1 MTGHV
6 VPRKIYLTIV
16 IVLLALTGLT
26 YWAAT
31 IDLGPMNVV
40 IALVIAT
47 CKATLVVLFFMHARY
62 SPRRTRVVIISGIF
76 WLALLLGLTLSDYLT
91 RSLAGRV

>member
-1 MTGHV
+1 VTGHV

-16 IVLLALTGLT
+16 IVLLTLTGLT

>member
-6 VPRKIYLTIV
+6 IPRKIYLAIV
-16 IVLLALTGLT
+16 TTLLTLTVLT

-31 IDLGPMNVV
+31 INLGPLNVV

-62 SPRRTRVVIISGIF
+62 SPRRTRVVIVSGLF

>member
-1 MTGHV
+1 VTGHV
-6 VPRKIYLTIV
+6 VPRRIYLLIV
-16 IVLLALTGLT
+16 ITLLVLTGLT

-31 IDLGPMNVV
+31 IQLGPLNVI
-40 IALVIAT
+40 IALTIAT
-47 CKATLVVLFFMHARY
+47 SKATLVVLFFMHARY
-62 SPRRTRVVIISGIF
+62 SPRRTRVVIISGLF